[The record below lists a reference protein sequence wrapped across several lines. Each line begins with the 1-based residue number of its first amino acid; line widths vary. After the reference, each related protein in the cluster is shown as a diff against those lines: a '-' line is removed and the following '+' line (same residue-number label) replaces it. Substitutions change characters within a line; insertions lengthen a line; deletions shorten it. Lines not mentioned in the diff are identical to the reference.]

1 MDNQN
6 QILRRDL
13 HKFKV
18 ERFQQMREKGQLG
31 AIATYKEQ
39 EDQLNQQL
47 TENASRVRPTTAGLL
62 KKPK

>member
-1 MDNQN
+1 
-6 QILRRDL
+6 
-13 HKFKV
+13 
-18 ERFQQMREKGQLG
+18 MREKGQLG

-62 KKPK
+62 KKPKQLLQTQSVPKLPNK